1 MQARSLAGSDLLR
14 ATSRVLAIAV
24 SLAVLAIGASGYLN
38 GGALRGIEYWWIATL
53 GLAILPFGLGLW
65 TRWQSAG
72 LMAALF
78 LAGFAAQ
85 LALKD
90 PLWFQ
95 HFRLSAGGLSPAML
109 AAVGAQGVVAAA
121 YLLRNGG
128 LGHLGRIGRAMGWSR
143 LALLAFVLVVA
154 SKAAMDFIASD
165 NPSRY
170 VKQLAIALAFLGCN
184 LLALAA
190 FAVALPGPALST
202 AVGRIAPLV
211 APPGADT
218 GATPAGRSLPW
229 LAALF
234 VLVICAMI
242 SLWSFDGV
250 PHLDGIVY
258 LFHAR
263 YFAEGQLSVPVP
275 AVVEAFGHYL
285 MDANGNRW
293 FSVNLPG
300 WPAALVPAIW
310 SGVPWLLNPV
320 LAAICVVLLHRFVR
334 TATDRRTADLVVMLL
349 AVSPWFLSISSTYL
363 LHTFTAALVLGAW
376 VLLQKSREAPSFL
389 LPFLAGAL
397 MGWLFLSR
405 PLEGVYMGVLTGLWT
420 LGFLTDRRQW
430 RTVVMYG
437 LGCIAVGI
445 LLFAYNTAL
454 TGSPMTL
461 PMTVYLDAFWGPG
474 ANAIGFGPD
483 RGPPDWGNVDV
494 FPGHTPAEALINFQQ
509 SLYELN
515 FDLFGWAG
523 ASLFFALVFLI
534 WGRWSRLA
542 AAMAVITGVTVLLY
556 ALYWYVGGFYAGPR
570 YWFMAL
576 IPMLLFSALGI
587 REFVARMHALYPH
600 GQAAERITALL
611 LMLGVTSIAV
621 FESWLAFNKYPDINN
636 YHADYL
642 DLSRRA
648 ELRNALVFVHIEKP
662 ERYGSAFW
670 LNDFSDDADTPLF
683 AVDLGTEV
691 NRKVAAAYPD
701 RRIFLVEGRS
711 ERYPHATVVAG
722 PIGID
727 DLK

>member
-1 MQARSLAGSDLLR
+1 MLARSFAGTDLLR
-14 ATSRVLAIAV
+14 ATGRILGVAT
-24 SLAVLAIGASGYLN
+24 SLAVFALGASGYLN
-38 GGALRGIEYWWIATL
+38 GGTFRGIEYWWIATL
-53 GLAILPFGLGLW
+53 GLSALPFALGLW

-72 LMAALF
+72 VMAALF

-90 PLWFQ
+90 PFWFQ

-109 AAVGAQGVVAAA
+109 AVVGVQGIAAAA
-121 YLLRNGG
+121 YLWRTGG
-128 LGHLGRIGRAMGWSR
+128 PGHLTRIGGAMGWGR

-154 SKAAMDFIASD
+154 SKAAMDFIATE
-165 NPSRY
+165 NPARY
-170 VKQLAIALAFLGCN
+170 LKQLAIAVVFLGCN
-184 LLALAA
+184 LLSLAA
-190 FAVALPGPALST
+190 FVAALPGPALSA
-202 AVGRIAPLV
+202 AVGRVAILV
-211 APPGADT
+211 APAD
-218 GATPAGRSLPW
+218 AERAAAASGRSLPW
-229 LAALF
+229 IAALF
-234 VLVICAMI
+234 VLVLCAMI

-275 AVVEAFGHYL
+275 AVVEAFDHYL
-285 MDANGNRW
+285 MDANGDRW

-300 WPAALVPAIW
+300 WPAALVAALW
-310 SGVPWLLNPV
+310 SGVPWLFNPV
-320 LAAICVVLLHRFVR
+320 LAAVCVVLLHRFVR
-334 TATDRRTADLVVMLL
+334 LQADRRTADLVAILL

-376 VLLQKSREAPSFL
+376 VLLQKAREAHSFHV
-389 LPFLAGAL
+389 PFLAGAL

-420 LGFLTDRRQW
+420 LSFLTDRRQW

-437 LGCIAVGI
+437 LGCISVGI
-445 LLFAYNTAL
+445 LLFVYNATL
-454 TGSPMTL
+454 TGSPMKL
-461 PMTVYLDAFWGPG
+461 PMTAYLDRFWGPG

-494 FPGHTPAEALINFQQ
+494 FPGHSPTEALINFQQ

-534 WGRWSRLA
+534 WGRWTHLA

-576 IPMLLFSALGI
+576 VPMLVFSALGI
-587 REFVARMHALYPH
+587 REFVMRMHALYPQ
-600 GQAAERITALL
+600 GQVAERLTALL
-611 LMLGVTSIAV
+611 LMLGVASVAV
-621 FESWLAFNKYPDINN
+621 FESWLSFNKYPDINS

-642 DLSRRA
+642 ALSRQD
-648 ELRNALVFVHIEKP
+648 ELRKALVFVHIEKP
-662 ERYGSAFW
+662 ERFGSAFW
-670 LNDFSDDADTPLF
+670 LNDFGDGADTPLF
-683 AVDLGTEV
+683 AIDLGAEV
-691 NRKVAAAYPD
+691 NRRVAAAYPE
-701 RRIFLVEGRS
+701 RKIFLVEGRS
-711 ERYPHATVVAG
+711 ARYSRATVVAG

-727 DLK
+727 DLR